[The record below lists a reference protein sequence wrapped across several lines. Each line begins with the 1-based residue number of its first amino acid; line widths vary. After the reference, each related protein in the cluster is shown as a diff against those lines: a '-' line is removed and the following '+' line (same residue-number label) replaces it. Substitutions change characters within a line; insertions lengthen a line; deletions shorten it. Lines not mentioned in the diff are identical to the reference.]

1 MILKIKFHASIYRCI
16 SHVKLCGN
24 LHGKRLKD
32 FFFFFGGGN
41 LLLSDVVLKL

>member
-1 MILKIKFHASIYRCI
+1 MILEIKFHACIYRCI

-32 FFFFFGGGN
+32 FFFLGGGN
-41 LLLSDVVLKL
+41 LLLSDVELKL